1 MITIVLPL
9 RFHGGQVK
17 DQNTLNDTLL
27 EVNKKTWDNSKLVV
41 NSGTNDATSEPQP
54 PPPPLPEHMKETV
67 SLVEKIG
74 IHSDVTSN
82 ILHTLE

>member
-1 MITIVLPL
+1 MIPL
-9 RFHGGQVK
+9 LSP
-17 DQNTLNDTLL
+17 N
-27 EVNKKTWDNSKLVV
+27 
-41 NSGTNDATSEPQP
+41 
-54 PPPPLPEHMKETV
+54 PPPLPEHMKETV